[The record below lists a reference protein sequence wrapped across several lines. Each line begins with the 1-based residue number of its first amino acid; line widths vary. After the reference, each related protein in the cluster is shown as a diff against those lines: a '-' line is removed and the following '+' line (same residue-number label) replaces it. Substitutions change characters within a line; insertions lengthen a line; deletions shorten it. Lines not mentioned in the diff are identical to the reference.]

1 MSDAHFIE
9 TIIGVGI
16 LLFAAKLMAELFL
29 RLKLPIVLGE
39 LIAGMVVG
47 PFALGGLEI
56 IDGKQLLQINDEI
69 RVLGEM
75 GAIVIL
81 FMAGLEM
88 TPKEFLKGG
97 KAAFVVGTL
106 GVVIPF
112 FAGLAVFQLFGFDV
126 LQSMLIATALT
137 ATSIAISIQV
147 LNEFGK
153 IKTPE
158 ARLIIGAAIVDDIL
172 AIAVLSVVTSMAG
185 SEGGVDDIDITEIT
199 ITILKVLGFFAIM
212 LVVAVV
218 VIPKIIT
225 PRLWKAKG
233 SVEGIATAAFFG
245 AAALAGSIG
254 LSPIVGAFAVG
265 MALSTTKVFEKIENY
280 IGKIGLIFAPLFF
293 AIMLIVAVV
302 VIPKVITPRIWKAK
316 GSVEGIATAAFF
328 GAAALAGSIGLSPIV
343 GAFAVGMALST
354 TKVFDKIENYVGK
367 IGLIFAPLFFA
378 IIGAQVDLRAVDLN
392 ILALSAVIVIIAV
405 TTKLFGCGLPAMYF
419 LKSKQKGLR
428 VGIGM
433 ISRGEVGLIV
443 AGVGITAGILTS
455 EVYSTII
462 IMVVVTTIITPIW
475 LKIEYRKEQKN
486 DKNESNKTVKQKSE

>member
-39 LIAGMVVG
+39 LIAGMIVG
-47 PFALGGLEI
+47 PFALGGLQI

-69 RVLGEM
+69 RILGEM

-112 FAGLAVFQLFGFDV
+112 FVGLTVFQLFGFDA

-147 LNEFGK
+147 LSEFGK

-172 AIAVLSVVTSMAG
+172 AIAVLSVVTSIAG
-185 SEGGVDDIDITEIT
+185 SDGGVDNIDITEIV
-199 ITILKVLGFFAIM
+199 ITILQVLG
-212 LVVAVV
+212 
-218 VIPKIIT
+218 
-225 PRLWKAKG
+225 
-233 SVEGIATAAFFG
+233 
-245 AAALAGSIG
+245 
-254 LSPIVGAFAVG
+254 
-265 MALSTTKVFEKIENY
+265 
-280 IGKIGLIFAPLFF
+280 FF

-392 ILALSAVIVIIAV
+392 IMILSGAIIIVAV

-419 LKSKQKGLR
+419 LKSKQQGLR

-443 AGVGITAGILTS
+443 AGVGVTAGVLTS

-475 LKIEYRKEQKN
+475 LKIEYRKEQRN
-486 DKNESNKTVKQKSE
+486 DNNESNKTVEAKSE

>member
-1 MSDAHFIE
+1 MAEAHFIE
-9 TIIGVGI
+9 TIIGIGI

-39 LIAGMVVG
+39 LLAGMIVG
-47 PFALGGLEI
+47 PFALGAFI
-56 IDGKQLLQINDEI
+56 QVDGQNLLQINAEI
-69 RVLGEM
+69 KVLGEI

-88 TPKEFLKGG
+88 TPKEFLRGG
-97 KAAFVVGTL
+97 KASFTVGTL

-112 FAGLAVFQLFGFDV
+112 FAGLAVFQAFGFDA

-158 ARLIIGAAIVDDIL
+158 ARLIIGAAVVDDIL
-172 AIAVLSVVTSMAG
+172 AIAVLSVVSSIAG
-185 SEGGVDDIDITEIT
+185 SGSGIESIEIT
-199 ITILKVLGFFAIM
+199 SVIITILEVLGFFAVM
-212 LVVAVV
+212 LIVAVV

-265 MALSTTKVFEKIENY
+265 MALSTTQ
-280 IGKIGLIFAPLFF
+280 
-293 AIMLIVAVV
+293 
-302 VIPKVITPRIWKAK
+302 
-316 GSVEGIATAAFF
+316 
-328 GAAALAGSIGLSPIV
+328 
-343 GAFAVGMALST
+343 
-354 TKVFDKIENYVGK
+354 VFDKIEHYIGK
-367 IGLIFAPLFFA
+367 VGLIFAPLFFA

-392 ILALSAVIVIIAV
+392 ILMLSGVVIVIAV
-405 TTKLFGCGLPAMYF
+405 VTKLFGCGLPSILF
-419 LKSKQKGLR
+419 LKDKRKGMI

-443 AGVGITAGILTS
+443 AGVGVTAGILTS
-455 EVYSTII
+455 EVYSTIV
-462 IMVVVTTIITPIW
+462 IMVAVTTIITPIW
-475 LKIEYRKEQKN
+475 MKMEYRKEQRNRNN
-486 DKNESNKTVKQKSE
+486 DDSASNMITEEPK

>member
-1 MSDAHFIE
+1 MSEAHFIE

-39 LIAGMVVG
+39 LIAGMIVG
-47 PFALGGLEI
+47 PFALGGLQI

-69 RVLGEM
+69 KILGEM

-97 KAAFVVGTL
+97 KAALVVGTL

-112 FAGLAVFQLFGFDV
+112 FVGLTVFQLFGFDA

-147 LNEFGK
+147 LSEFGK
-153 IKTPE
+153 LKTPE
-158 ARLIIGAAIVDDIL
+158 ARLIIGAAIIDDIL
-172 AIAVLSVVTSMAG
+172 AIAVLSVVTSIAG
-185 SEGGVDDIDITEIT
+185 SDGGVDNIDITEVT
-199 ITILKVLGFFAIM
+199 ITILQVLGFFAIM
-212 LVVAVV
+212 L
-218 VIPKIIT
+218 
-225 PRLWKAKG
+225 
-233 SVEGIATAAFFG
+233 
-245 AAALAGSIG
+245 
-254 LSPIVGAFAVG
+254 IV
-265 MALSTTKVFEKIENY
+265 S
-280 IGKIGLIFAPLFF
+280 
-293 AIMLIVAVV
+293 VV

-354 TKVFDKIENYVGK
+354 SKVFDKIENYVGK

-392 ILALSAVIVIIAV
+392 ILLLSAVIVVVAV

-475 LKIEYRKEQKN
+475 LKIEYRKEQRN
-486 DKNESNKTVKQKSE
+486 DNNESNKTIEPKSE

>member
-1 MSDAHFIE
+1 MSEAHFIE

-39 LIAGMVVG
+39 LIAGMIVG
-47 PFALGGLEI
+47 PFALGGLQI
-56 IDGKQLLQINDEI
+56 VDGKQLLQINDEI
-69 RVLGEM
+69 RILGEM

-112 FAGLAVFQLFGFDV
+112 FVGLTVFQLFGFDA

-147 LNEFGK
+147 LSEFGK
-153 IKTPE
+153 LKTPE

-172 AIAVLSVVTSMAG
+172 AIAVLSVVTSIAG
-185 SEGGVDDIDITEIT
+185 SDGGVDNIDITEVT
-199 ITILKVLGFFAIM
+199 ITILQVLG
-212 LVVAVV
+212 
-218 VIPKIIT
+218 
-225 PRLWKAKG
+225 
-233 SVEGIATAAFFG
+233 
-245 AAALAGSIG
+245 
-254 LSPIVGAFAVG
+254 
-265 MALSTTKVFEKIENY
+265 
-280 IGKIGLIFAPLFF
+280 FF

-354 TKVFDKIENYVGK
+354 TKVFEKVENYVGK

-392 ILALSAVIVIIAV
+392 ILILSAVIVIVAV

-419 LKSKQKGLR
+419 LKSKQKGMR

-486 DKNESNKTVKQKSE
+486 DNNESNKTVEQKSE

>member
-1 MSDAHFIE
+1 
-9 TIIGVGI
+9 
-16 LLFAAKLMAELFL
+16 
-29 RLKLPIVLGE
+29 
-39 LIAGMVVG
+39 
-47 PFALGGLEI
+47 
-56 IDGKQLLQINDEI
+56 
-69 RVLGEM
+69 
-75 GAIVIL
+75 
-81 FMAGLEM
+81 
-88 TPKEFLKGG
+88 
-97 KAAFVVGTL
+97 
-106 GVVIPF
+106 
-112 FAGLAVFQLFGFDV
+112 
-126 LQSMLIATALT
+126 MLIATALT

-147 LNEFGK
+147 LSEFGK
-153 IKTPE
+153 LKTPE

-172 AIAVLSVVTSMAG
+172 AIAVLSVVTSIAG
-185 SEGGVDDIDITEIT
+185 SDGGVDNIDITEVT
-199 ITILKVLGFFAIM
+199 ITILQVLGFFAIM
-212 LVVAVV
+212 LIVSVV
-218 VIPKIIT
+218 VIPKI
-225 PRLWKAKG
+225 
-233 SVEGIATAAFFG
+233 
-245 AAALAGSIG
+245 
-254 LSPIVGAFAVG
+254 
-265 MALSTTKVFEKIENY
+265 
-280 IGKIGLIFAPLFF
+280 
-293 AIMLIVAVV
+293 
-302 VIPKVITPRIWKAK
+302 ITPRIWKAK

-354 TKVFDKIENYVGK
+354 TKVFEKIENYVGK

-475 LKIEYRKEQKN
+475 LKIEYRKEQRN
-486 DKNESNKTVKQKSE
+486 ANNESNKTVEQKSE